1 MDKGKHLAYNIF
13 LNKEEVF
20 MDKTQIV
27 DLQNK
32 SRHIRRLIID
42 EIGKLGVGHVGGSLS
57 VVEALVVLY
66 YKEMNINPANP
77 KMEGR
82 DRFVLSKGHAGP
94 ALYAVL
100 ADKGYFDI
108 AELDTLNKPE
118 TNLPSHCDMLKTPGI
133 DMTAGSLG
141 QGISCAVGMAKASKI
156 KKDNAY
162 IYCIVGDGESQ
173 EGQVWEAA
181 MAAAQFKLNNLIAF
195 VDNNKMQIDGNT
207 ENVMKVAP
215 MEEKW
220 SAFGWNVQSIDGH
233 DVAEIHNAILQAK
246 KIQDKPSMIILN
258 TVKGKGVSFIEAK
271 GAANHSMPVSEE
283 DRIRALEE
291 LK

>member
-1 MDKGKHLAYNIF
+1 M
-13 LNKEEVF
+13 V
-20 MDKTQIV
+20 KTEIIN
-27 DLQNK
+27 LQDK

-42 EIGKLGVGHVGGSLS
+42 EIGKLGVGHLGGCLS

-100 ADKGYFDI
+100 ADRGYFDV

-156 KKDNAY
+156 KNDNAY
-162 IYCIVGDGESQ
+162 IYSIVGDGECQ

-181 MAAAQFKLNNLIAF
+181 MAAAHFKLNNLIAF
-195 VDNNKMQIDGNT
+195 VDNNRMQIDGNT
-207 ENVMKVAP
+207 DDINSVAP
-215 MEEKW
+215 LAEKW
-220 SAFGWNVQSIDGH
+220 AAFGWSVHSIDGH
-233 DVAEIHNAILQAK
+233 DVDAIHNAILEAK
-246 KIQDKPSMIILN
+246 KVQDKPSMIILN
-258 TVKGKGVSFIEAK
+258 TVKGKGVSFVEAI
-271 GAANHSMPVSEE
+271 GSANHNMTLSEE
-283 DRIRALEE
+283 DRLRALEE

>member
-1 MDKGKHLAYNIF
+1 MEKT
-13 LNKEEVF
+13 EV
-20 MDKTQIV
+20 V
-27 DLQNK
+27 SLQEK

-66 YKEMNINPANP
+66 YKEMNIDPKNPR
-77 KMEGR
+77 MEGR
-82 DRFVLSKGHAGP
+82 DRFILSKGHAGP
-94 ALYAVL
+94 AVYAVL
-100 ADKGYFDI
+100 ADRGYFDVK
-108 AELDTLNKPE
+108 ELDTLNQPE
-118 TNLPSHCDMLKTPGI
+118 THLPSHCDMLKTPGI

-162 IYCIVGDGESQ
+162 IYSIVGDGECQ

-195 VDNNKMQIDGNT
+195 VDDNGMQIDGDTNSIIS
-207 ENVMKVAP
+207 VAP
-215 MEEKW
+215 LAEKW
-220 SAFGWNVQSIDGH
+220 AAFGWNVQTVDGH
-233 DVAEIHNAILQAK
+233 DIEAIHNAIQQAK
-246 KIQDKPSMIILN
+246 KVQDKPSMIVLK
-258 TVKGKGVSFIEAK
+258 TVKGKGVPFIEAM
-271 GAANHSMPVSEE
+271 GAANHSMPLSNE
-283 DRIRALEE
+283 DRLKALEA

>member
-1 MDKGKHLAYNIF
+1 VERTEV
-13 LNKEEVF
+13 LNLK
-20 MDKTQIV
+20 D
-27 DLQNK
+27 K
-32 SRHIRRLIID
+32 SRHIRSLIID

-57 VVEALVVLY
+57 IVEALVVLY

-100 ADKGYFDI
+100 ADKGYFDVS
-108 AELDTLNKPE
+108 ELDTLNKPE

-141 QGISCAVGMAKASKI
+141 QGISCAVGIAKASKI

-162 IYCIVGDGESQ
+162 IYCVVGDGECQ

-181 MAAAQFKLNNLIAF
+181 MAAAQFKLNNMITF
-195 VDNNKMQIDGNT
+195 VDNNGMQIDGT
-207 ENVMKVAP
+207 TDTIICVAP
-215 MEEKW
+215 LAEKW
-220 SAFGWNVQSIDGH
+220 SAFGWNAQCVDGH
-233 DVAEIHNAILQAK
+233 DIEAIHQAILQAK
-246 KIQDKPSMIILN
+246 TVKDKPCVIILN
-258 TVKGKGVSFIEAK
+258 TVKGKGVSFIEAM
-271 GAANHSMPVSEE
+271 GPANHSMPVSEE
-283 DRIRALEE
+283 DRLRALEE

>member
-1 MDKGKHLAYNIF
+1 
-13 LNKEEVF
+13 
-20 MDKTQIV
+20 MDKTEII

-66 YKEMNINPANP
+66 YKEMNINPQNP

-82 DRFVLSKGHAGP
+82 DRFILSKGHAGP

-100 ADKGYFDI
+100 ADRGYFDV
-108 AELDTLNKPE
+108 AELATLNIPE

-156 KKDNAY
+156 MKDNAY
-162 IYCIVGDGESQ
+162 IYSIVGDGESQ

-181 MAAAQFKLNNLIAF
+181 MAAAQFRLNNLIAF
-195 VDNNKMQIDGNT
+195 VDNNKLQIDGNT
-207 ENVMKVAP
+207 ENVMRVAP

-220 SAFGWNVQSIDGH
+220 TAFGWNVQSVDGH
-233 DVAEIHNAILQAK
+233 DVAAIHNAIIEAK
-246 KIQDKPSMIILN
+246 KVKDKPSMIILN
-258 TVKGKGVSFIEAK
+258 TIKGKGVAFIEAM
-271 GAANHSMPVSEE
+271 GAANHSMPVSNE
-283 DRIRALEE
+283 DRLKALEE
-291 LK
+291 LR

>member
-1 MDKGKHLAYNIF
+1 MDRTEIIN
-13 LNKEEVF
+13 
-20 MDKTQIV
+20 
-27 DLQNK
+27 LQDK

-66 YKEMNINPANP
+66 YKEMNINPAEP

-94 ALYAVL
+94 AVYAVL
-100 ADKGYFDI
+100 ADRGYFDVK
-108 AELDTLNKPE
+108 ELETLNKPE
-118 TNLPSHCDMLKTPGI
+118 TMLPSHCDMLKTPGI

-141 QGISCAVGMAKASKI
+141 QGISCSVGMAKASKI
-156 KKDNAY
+156 KKDNVY

-181 MAAAQFKLNNLIAF
+181 MAAAHFKLNNLIAF
-195 VDNNKMQIDGNT
+195 SDNNRMQIDGNT
-207 ENVMKVAP
+207 DDVISVAP
-215 MEEKW
+215 LEEKW
-220 SAFGWNVQSIDGH
+220 TSFGWNVQSIDGH
-233 DVAEIHNAILQAK
+233 DIEAIYNAIEKAK
-246 KIQDKPSMIILN
+246 TSVDKPSMIILN
-258 TVKGKGVSFIEAK
+258 TIKGKGVSFIEAM